1 MIDIHTHIL
10 PNIDDGSKSIES
22 SLNMLK
28 QSIDQGVTDII
39 MTPHYRGEYKY
50 DKQTAID
57 DFENFKAKVKEKG
70 LAVNLYL
77 GQEIFIEPDYKRQFN
92 NGKFLTIANTKYVM
106 IEFDYS
112 TYVDAP
118 EIVYE
123 IIRLGYKPI
132 IAHVERYDCM
142 DLKDVVEIKELGGF
156 IQINASS
163 LVEMKMGKI
172 HRKAK
177 ILLRCGLVDFVASDV
192 HENRKNNLQKA
203 SKYVEKKFG
212 KYIKDKLF
220 IKNAKKIIE
229 G

>member
-1 MIDIHTHIL
+1 
-10 PNIDDGSKSIES
+10 
-22 SLNMLK
+22 
-28 QSIDQGVTDII
+28 
-39 MTPHYRGEYKY
+39 
-50 DKQTAID
+50 
-57 DFENFKAKVKEKG
+57 
-70 LAVNLYL
+70 
-77 GQEIFIEPDYKRQFN
+77 
-92 NGKFLTIANTKYVM
+92 M